1 MSLWDRTPHS
11 LASQIIEAIN
21 DAEQQQEEAENLPA
35 SDLWELLKT
44 IRTMA
49 RAIRDLTGK
58 G

>member
-1 MSLWDRTPHS
+1 MALDRTPHS

>member
-1 MSLWDRTPHS
+1 MPLWDRTQHS

-21 DAEQQQEEAENLPA
+21 DAEEQQEEAENLPA

-49 RAIRDLTGK
+49 RAIRDLTK
-58 G
+58 N